1 MATEESLKS
10 GGLFTGSPSDVI
22 ANPAPGRGL
31 APGGIEE
38 RKTISG
44 QSPDV
49 VGIET
54 GPGLP
59 PKIVGIETGPGLPPK
74 QGNSLAPP
82 QWGGALESL
91 SPVSTTPQ
99 KTLGSPVLGGTHE
112 SLSPISGVSKKLVL
126 QPAKKTPMYVLN
138 AGVSSRRVATVVSQQ
153 PPRQGNVTA
162 SSLEQTSQGQ
172 TPDDVDSLENC
183 CEDYEGW

>member
-49 VGIET
+49 
-54 GPGLP
+54 
-59 PKIVGIETGPGLPPK
+59 VGIETGPGLPPK